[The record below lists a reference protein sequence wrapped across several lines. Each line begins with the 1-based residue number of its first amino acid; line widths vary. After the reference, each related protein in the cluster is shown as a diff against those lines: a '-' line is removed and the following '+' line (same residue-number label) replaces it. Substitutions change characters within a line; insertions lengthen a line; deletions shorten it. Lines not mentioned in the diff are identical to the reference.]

1 MKARFFCDF
10 CGEEVPANTSRCPGC
25 GKIFTAVK
33 CPKCGY
39 MGKADNFN
47 SGCPSCSYLMDKE
60 ELAKEEFK
68 PVKKAPL
75 FKPWIY
81 RLALFALAFVLLFLL
96 FLFIKM

>member
-1 MKARFFCDF
+1 MKARYFCDF
-10 CGEEVPANTSRCPGC
+10 CGEEVPANTARCPRC

-39 MGKADNFN
+39 MGKADSFN
-47 SGCPSCSYLMDKE
+47 SGCPSCR
-60 ELAKEEFK
+60 EEFN

-81 RLALFALAFVLLFLL
+81 RLAFFALAFVLLFLL

>member
-1 MKARFFCDF
+1 MKTRYFCDF
-10 CGEEVPANTSRCPGC
+10 CGEEVPANTPRCPRC

-39 MGKADNFN
+39 MGKADDFN
-47 SGCPSCSYLMDKE
+47 SGCPSCSYLIDKE
-60 ELAKEEFK
+60 ELDKEELK
-68 PVKKAPL
+68 PVEKAPP

-81 RLALFALAFVLLFLL
+81 RAALFALAALLFFLL